1 MKQYAVIGLG
11 RFGSSVAI
19 ALAEKGQQV
28 LAIDSNEEL
37 VHDVMENVT
46 KAVCLDAVDEKA
58 ARAVGL
64 QNVDVAVCGVGTN
77 VESSIL
83 ITLLLKDLGIPVI
96 ICKATSNAH
105 KKVLEKVGAT
115 KVILPEKDT
124 GERVAETLVSLSD
137 TVLDRIGLAGGASII
152 EFVPPKEFI
161 GKSLRELDMR
171 VSYGVNV
178 IAMKKKAEKT
188 PSGEALEEDNI
199 NVTPQAD
206 DIIGK
211 KDILIIFGE
220 NERIEEIRDRFR
232 SSLTDKEK

>member
-11 RFGSSVAI
+11 RFGTSVAMT
-19 ALAEKGQQV
+19 LAEKGQQV
-28 LAIDSNEEL
+28 LAIDKNEDL
-37 VHDVMENVT
+37 VHDIMESVT

-58 ARAVGL
+58 ARSIGL
-64 QNVDVAVCGVGTN
+64 QNVDVAICGVGTD

-83 ITLLLKDLGIPVI
+83 ITLLLKDLGVPVV
-96 ICKATSNAH
+96 ICKATNKAH

-124 GERVAETLVSLSD
+124 GERVAETLVSLSE

-161 GKSLRELDMR
+161 GKSLRDLDMR
-171 VSYGVNV
+171 SSFGVNV
-178 IAMKKKAEKT
+178 IALKRKEEKS
-188 PSGEALEEDNI
+188 PQGDSLQEETI
-199 NVTPQAD
+199 NVSPQAD

-211 KDILIIFGE
+211 KDILIILGD
-220 NERIEEIRDRFR
+220 NERIENMKDKFQAADNDR
-232 SSLTDKEK
+232 EK

>member
-11 RFGSSVAI
+11 RFGASVAI
-19 ALAEKGQQV
+19 SLAEKGQQV

-37 VHDVMENVT
+37 VHDVMESVT

-77 VESSIL
+77 VEASIL
-83 ITLLLKDLGIPVI
+83 ITLLLKDFGIPVI
-96 ICKATSNAH
+96 ICKAVSSAH
-105 KKVLEKVGAT
+105 KKVLEKIGAT

-137 TVLDRIGLAGGASII
+137 TVLDRIGLSGGASII

-171 VSYGVNV
+171 ASYGVNV
-178 IAMKKKAEKT
+178 IAMKKKVERT
-188 PSGEALEEDNI
+188 PGGEVLEEENI

-220 NERIEEIRDRFR
+220 NERIEEMRGRFKA
-232 SSLTDKEK
+232 SVTDKEK

>member
-11 RFGSSVAI
+11 RFGASVAI
-19 ALAEKGQQV
+19 SLAEKGQQV

-46 KAVCLDAVDEKA
+46 KAVCLDAADEKA
-58 ARAVGL
+58 AKAVGL
-64 QNVDVAVCGVGTN
+64 QNVDVAICGVGTN
-77 VESSIL
+77 VEASIL
-83 ITLLLKDLGIPVI
+83 ITLLLKDFGVPVI
-96 ICKATSNAH
+96 ICKAISSAH
-105 KKVLEKVGAT
+105 KKVLEKIGAT

-171 VSYGVNV
+171 ASYGVNV
-178 IAMKKKAEKT
+178 IAMKKKVERT
-188 PSGEALEEDNI
+188 LSGEALEEVNI

-206 DIIGK
+206 DIIGR

-220 NERIEEIRDRFR
+220 NERIEEMRDRFR
-232 SSLTDKEK
+232 ASWTDKEK